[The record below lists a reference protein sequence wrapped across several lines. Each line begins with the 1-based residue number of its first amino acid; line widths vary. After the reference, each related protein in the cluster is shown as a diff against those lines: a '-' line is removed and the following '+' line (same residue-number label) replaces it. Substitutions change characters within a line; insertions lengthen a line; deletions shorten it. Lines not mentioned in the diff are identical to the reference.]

1 MEKQPLVSV
10 IVPVYK
16 AEKYLH
22 RCVES
27 LLAQTFTDFEILL
40 IDDGSPDRSGEICDG
55 YAAKDGRVRVFHKEN
70 GGVSSARNLGLDNIS
85 GIYVTFIDADDW
97 VDVDYFEKSV
107 SKLKDGVDILQTSY
121 RIVNEDSVVISV
133 KLFESEPMN
142 WDYVIGKDCYI
153 VTVWGNFFR
162 HSVILNNHLRFNER
176 LCLGEDILFF
186 ISVVIHSC
194 EIAQTKESF
203 YNYFQHS
210 LSATHNTK
218 KEELIKL
225 SNELLLV
232 VDKFII
238 FKPLIDRLISNFYL
252 SLICREDSYDKTLD
266 EIYIKAK
273 VNLRNLNNYSSK
285 LLYLC
290 SKFGMGFS
298 RRVLALYFKYK
309 NLYSKYKTRIVYT

>member
-1 MEKQPLVSV
+1 MEKQPV
-10 IVPVYK
+10 ISAIIPVYK
-16 AEKYLH
+16 AENYLC
-22 RCVES
+22 RCIDS
-27 LLAQTFTDFEILL
+27 LLAQTFTDFELL
-40 IDDGSPDRSGEICDG
+40 LVDDGSPDRSGEICDE
-55 YAAKDGRVRVFHKEN
+55 YAAKDSRVRVFHKEN
-70 GGVSSARNLGLDNIS
+70 GGVSSARNLGLDNTS

-203 YNYFQHS
+203 YNYFRHS

-218 KEELIKL
+218 KEELVNL
-225 SNELLLV
+225 SYKLLLLI
-232 VDKFII
+232 DEYFI
-238 FKPLIDRLISNFYL
+238 FKPLADRLISNFYL
-252 SLICREDSYDKTLD
+252 SLLRGRKMHDDSFDK
-266 EIYIKAK
+266 IYKNAK
-273 VNLRNLNNYSSK
+273 IDFNNLNNVSSK
-285 LLYLC
+285 LLFLC
-290 SKFGMGFS
+290 SKINMKFARLILS
-298 RRVLALYFKYK
+298 LYFDIK
-309 NLYSKYKTRIVYT
+309 

>member
-27 LLAQTFTDFEILL
+27 LLAQTFTDFELL
-40 IDDGSPDRSGEICDG
+40 LVDDGSPDRSGEICDE
-55 YAAKDGRVRVFHKEN
+55 YAAKDSRVRVFHKEN
-70 GGVSSARNLGLDNIS
+70 GGVSSAS
-85 GIYVTFIDADDW
+85 DDW

-142 WDYVIGKDCYI
+142 WDYVIGKDCYM

-162 HSVILNNHLRFNER
+162 HSVILNNYLRFNER

-186 ISVVIHSC
+186 ISAVIHSC
-194 EIAQTKESF
+194 KIAQTKESF

-210 LSATHNTK
+210 LSATHNTR

-232 VDKFII
+232 INKFII

-252 SLICREDSYDKTLD
+252 SLICRENSYDKTLD

-273 VNLRNLNNYSSK
+273 VNLLNLNNYSSK
-285 LLYLC
+285 LLYFC

-298 RRVLALYFKYK
+298 RIVLPLYFKYK
-309 NLYSKYKTRIVYT
+309 KSIFKNCDL